1 MILPEFAGILRKV
14 MINFQIKKLDSN
26 QVSLAKELIEMF
38 GFDDESENQTFS
50 SDEYVRKLLKRD
62 DFHVIVA
69 LENGQLIGGLTAY
82 EMQMFKRETTE
93 MFLYEIE
100 VAEEHRRKGIGKA
113 LIEYLKEICLEKGI
127 IEMFVGTEK
136 DNIAARKL
144 YVSTG
149 GETDEDSVWF
159 NYLF

>member
-1 MILPEFAGILRKV
+1 MILPEFAGILRKAV
-14 MINFQIKKLDSN
+14 INFQIKKLDSN

-100 VAEEHRRKGIGKA
+100 VAEEHRQKGIGKA

-127 IEMFVGTEK
+127 VEMFVGTEK
-136 DNIAARKL
+136 DNIPARKL

-159 NYLF
+159 NYVF